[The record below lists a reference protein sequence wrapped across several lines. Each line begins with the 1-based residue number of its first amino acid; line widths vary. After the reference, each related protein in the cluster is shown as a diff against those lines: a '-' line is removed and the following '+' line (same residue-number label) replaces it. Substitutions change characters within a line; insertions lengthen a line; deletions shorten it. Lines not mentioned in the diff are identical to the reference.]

1 MSELEQRV
9 REWLGLVEWTS
20 IRMPALEFQR
30 NHARMQEI
38 EDAYSDKEFWDM
50 VKVVA
55 GAYRTS
61 IK

>member
-1 MSELEQRV
+1 MNKLEQRV
-9 REWLGLVEWTS
+9 REWLGLVDQTS
-20 IRMPALEFQR
+20 IRMPAIEFQR

-50 VKVVA
+50 VKVVTDTK
-55 GAYRTS
+55 RTS

>member
-20 IRMPALEFQR
+20 IRMPAPEFQR
-30 NHARMQEI
+30 NHARMREI

-50 VKVVA
+50 VKVVTDTK
-55 GAYRTS
+55 RTS

>member
-9 REWLGLVEWTS
+9 REQLGLVEWTS
-20 IRMPALEFQR
+20 IRMTALEFQR
-30 NHARMQEI
+30 NHARMREI

-50 VKVVA
+50 VKVVTDTK
-55 GAYRTS
+55 RTS